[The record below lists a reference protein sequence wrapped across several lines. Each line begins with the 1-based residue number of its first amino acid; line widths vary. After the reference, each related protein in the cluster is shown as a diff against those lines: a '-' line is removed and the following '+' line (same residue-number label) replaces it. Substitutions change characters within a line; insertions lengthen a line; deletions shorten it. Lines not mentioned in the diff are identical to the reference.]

1 MATINRTAEKTA
13 YVRFTATEM
22 TPQGAC
28 GLIGNLED
36 ESDGFWPNRLEY
48 LCVKRMKENG
58 KNYTDES
65 YTAAIDSGKISC
77 EEFLH
82 PLPGKQYGYGLAQW
96 TTPARKSGLWNL
108 AHQRGVS
115 IADLDMQLDYIL
127 QELEEKFP
135 SVLKI
140 LKSTSS
146 IQEASDIVLVKFES
160 PAGADKLKESRAERG
175 KKFYEYLKGESHMIS
190 NCGHDENGKYIGGAA
205 GDQYGD
211 EWALI
216 PWYSRPWTECYYHP
230 MQEVNDLIAD
240 LAIEAALND
249 CIGYD
254 QNQRTTFW
262 NLLKAAGY
270 RPKNIKTKCEA
281 DCSSGVLAIAKAAGY
296 ILGIEALKNIDHTGY
311 TGNEGSILVKA
322 GFKKTTDSKYLT
334 SEKYVKRGYILNY
347 PYHHTAICVGDGRVS
362 GSNTETPAADTTG
375 NVAKGQN
382 WLNSNYGNLIKKN
395 IGALLK
401 VDNSYGPESRKG
413 ALCVWKDVVNRKY
426 GAKLTTNNFNFYDS
440 CKAAAKSAQIMLGAS
455 GTLTYLAQFIL
466 SAKGYYTGA
475 MDALFGSGTE
485 SAVKAFQKSKG
496 LTSDGIVGP
505 DTWYALFN

>member
-1 MATINRTAEKTA
+1 MSTINRKAEKTA
-13 YVRFTATEM
+13 YMRFTDAGM

-28 GLIGNLED
+28 GLIGNLEA
-36 ESDGFWPNRLEY
+36 ESDGFYPNRLEY
-48 LCVKRMKENG
+48 LCVKRLKENG
-58 KNYTDES
+58 KTYTDET

-82 PLPGKQYGYGLAQW
+82 PLPGKRYGYGLAQW
-96 TTPARKSGLWNL
+96 TTPARKSGLYNL
-108 AHQRGVS
+108 ARHRAVS
-115 IADLDMQLDYIL
+115 IADLDMQLDYL
-127 QELEEKFP
+127 LTELEEKFP
-135 SVLKI
+135 SVLKV
-140 LKSTSS
+140 LKAAES

-160 PAGADKLKESRAERG
+160 PAGADKLKASRAERG

-211 EWALI
+211 EWAII

-230 MQEVNDLIAD
+230 LQQVNDLIAD
-240 LAIEAALND
+240 LSIEAAIND

-254 QNQRTTFW
+254 QNQRITFW

-270 RPKNIKTKCEA
+270 HPKNIKTKCEA

-296 ILGIEALKNIDHTGY
+296 ILGIEALKNIDQTGY

-322 GFKKTTDSKYLT
+322 GFKKTTESKYLT

-362 GSNTETPAADTTG
+362 GSNTETHASITG

-382 WLNSNYGNLIKKN
+382 WMNVNYGST
-395 IGALLK
+395 LLK
-401 VDNSYGPESRKG
+401 YKGEKLVVDNSYGQKSRAA
-413 ALCVWKDVVNRKY
+413 ALCIWKDVVNRKY
-426 GAKLTTNNFNFYDS
+426 GCSLTPENENFLAS
-440 CKAAAKSAQIMLGAS
+440 CKSAAKSAQITLGAS

-466 SAKGYYTGA
+466 SAKCYYTGA

-485 SAVKAFQKSKG
+485 AAVKAFQKSKG
-496 LTSDGIVGP
+496 LTTDGIVGP